1 MTPDEYIQI
10 ANTALIAGGKNRLSE
25 SFAMILRGV
34 SARQSYG
41 EVATLEYK
49 SESTIKGQASSLWKL
64 LSSVLGEPISQNNI
78 LSALEQYQ
86 PQQTVIKPLTLSS
99 TRRLNLSTYNPKTWT
114 GRETIA
120 QPLIDKLQTDCRL
133 VVITGLTGSGKTT
146 LAERIAAELQPV
158 RYDRVEF
165 DRGEDRD
172 FARGAATMLEKMGV
186 KIETEER
193 SQPQILLNKLIQQ
206 LATADYW
213 LQLDSVEY
221 LIDTATGTF
230 SDPLWV
236 DFWVEFI
243 KLDHC
248 ASKIVITSQVK
259 PVDLTERLEQSDHYW
274 HHQALSGLPAD
285 EWLEL
290 FKNYGVSSAATA
302 DREIL
307 TQIADF
313 YAGHIYVLQMI
324 AGEILAAPVS
334 GEIAK
339 YWRKYQAEFAGN
351 MGTIQPSGAIN
362 CDELEKRIKRRVK
375 ISLAQLPELAQTL
388 IKRSSI
394 YRQAVPAQF
403 WLLLI
408 ADIERNPELELIRLI
423 GSRYLLASSLGDD
436 GEVYLHQHNLIRQ
449 VANELLR
456 VDREEWHKTETKAT
470 GIWLQLYKVPAVPA
484 SKLEILRG
492 QLEAFYHAVNIEAWD
507 LAAGILLSNEFSQT
521 GRSVSHQLS
530 VWGYDRDRIALHQ
543 SLGDRAL
550 EIAIELGIPLVENCQ
565 KLKAE
570 LEKNSPIY

>member
-25 SFAMILRGV
+25 SFAMILRGI

-64 LSSVLGEPISQNNI
+64 LSSVLGEPVSQNNI

-86 PQQTVIKPLTLSS
+86 PQQPVVKPLTLSPP
-99 TRRLNLSTYNPKTWT
+99 RRLNLSTYNPQTWT
-114 GRETIA
+114 GRATIA
-120 QPLIDKLQTDCRL
+120 QPLIAKLQTDCRL

-158 RYDRVEF
+158 RYVRVEF
-165 DRGEDRD
+165 DRGEDRN
-172 FARGAATMLEKMGV
+172 FARGAATMLEKIGV
-186 KIETEER
+186 KIETDER
-193 SQPQILLNKLIQQ
+193 SQPQILLNQLIQQ

-213 LQLDSVEY
+213 LQLDSVEC

-236 DFWVEFI
+236 DFWAEFI
-243 KLDHC
+243 QMDHC
-248 ASKIVITSQVK
+248 ASKIVITSQVQ
-259 PVDLTERLEQSDHYW
+259 PGDLTERLERFDRYW

-290 FKNYGVSSAATA
+290 FKNYGVSSEATA

-324 AGEILAAPVS
+324 AGEILAAPFS

-339 YWRKYQAEFAGN
+339 YWRKYQAEFAGK
-351 MGTIQPSGAIN
+351 GTIQPSGGIN
-362 CDELEKRIKRRVK
+362 RDELEKRIKRRVK

-394 YRQAVPAQF
+394 YRRAVPAQF

-408 ADIERNPELELIRLI
+408 ADIERNPGLELIRLI
-423 GSRYLLASSLGDD
+423 SSRYLVASSLGDD
-436 GEVYLHQHNLIRQ
+436 GEVYLRQHNLIRQ

-456 VDREEWHKTETKAT
+456 ADREEWHKTETKAT
-470 GIWLQLYKVPAVPA
+470 GIWLQLYAVPAVPA

-570 LEKNSPIY
+570 LAKSSPIY